1 MMLDTL
7 ISCASLLRET
17 AMFMISLAFALDK
30 GLLALGSGRCS
41 PLVKWN
47 ALDFDVAQASA

>member
-30 GLLALGSGRCS
+30 GLLTLGSGRCS

-47 ALDFDVAQASA
+47 ALDFDVAQASE